1 MAKHSLRNFFR
12 KILLAFNVA
21 ISICFILSCYAT
33 QINEG
38 DYWFTG
44 LFPLGGIY
52 FLAILVVF
60 IFLWLILKPFYLSLI
75 SILSILICFK
85 PMQHLIAFRINNP
98 FELKKNYKD
107 IRIMSWNVEH
117 FEILQHNN
125 HPELKT
131 QMIDLINEYQPDIAC
146 FQEMVSGDDK
156 KKSINVTTDFSK
168 KLKMYQYYY
177 SFDPKLDYDNYHH
190 FGIVIFSKYPIIDTA
205 TIKSGPHDYNSIFQ
219 YIDIVANNDTFRV
232 FNIHLQTLRF
242 SNHDK
247 RFIYDPLSSND
258 DDIKAS
264 KNILLKFKR
273 SFIKRH
279 HQVDR
284 IALAIKQSPYPVILC
299 GDFND
304 VPNSYAYNKIDKELH
319 NSFVEMGSGIGNT
332 FSGIT
337 STLRIDNIFIDK
349 KFQTTQFTRVKKRL
363 SDHYPIISDIRL
375 KK

>member
-205 TIKSGPHDYNSIFQ
+205 TIKSGHHDYNSIFQ

-242 SNHDK
+242 SNNDK

>member
-1 MAKHSLRNFFR
+1 
-12 KILLAFNVA
+12 
-21 ISICFILSCYAT
+21 
-33 QINEG
+33 
-38 DYWFTG
+38 
-44 LFPLGGIY
+44 
-52 FLAILVVF
+52 
-60 IFLWLILKPFYLSLI
+60 
-75 SILSILICFK
+75 
-85 PMQHLIAFRINNP
+85 
-98 FELKKNYKD
+98 
-107 IRIMSWNVEH
+107 
-117 FEILQHNN
+117 
-125 HPELKT
+125 
-131 QMIDLINEYQPDIAC
+131 
-146 FQEMVSGDDK
+146 
-156 KKSINVTTDFSK
+156 
-168 KLKMYQYYY
+168 
-177 SFDPKLDYDNYHH
+177 
-190 FGIVIFSKYPIIDTA
+190 
-205 TIKSGPHDYNSIFQ
+205 
-219 YIDIVANNDTFRV
+219 VANNDTFRV

-242 SNHDK
+242 SNNDK

-284 IALAIKQSPYPVILC
+284 IASAIKQSPYPVILC

-337 STLRIDNIFIDK
+337 STLRIDNIFIDQ
-349 KFQTTQFTRVKKRL
+349 KFQTTQFTRIKKRL

>member
-1 MAKHSLRNFFR
+1 LN
-12 KILLAFNVA
+12 
-21 ISICFILSCYAT
+21 
-33 QINEG
+33 QG

-52 FLAILVVF
+52 FLATLIVF
-60 IFLWLILKPFYLSLI
+60 IFLWLIVKPFYLSLI
-75 SILSILICFK
+75 SILSIFICFK
-85 PMQHLIAFRINNP
+85 PMQNLIAFRINNP

-117 FEILQHNN
+117 FEILQHDN

-131 QMIDLINEYQPDIAC
+131 KMIELINEYQPDIAC

-168 KLKMYQYYY
+168 QLKMYQYYY

-205 TIKSGPHDYNSIFQ
+205 TVKSGQHDYNSIFQ

-242 SNHDK
+242 SNNDK

-304 VPNSYAYNKIDKELH
+304 VPNSYAYKKIDNVLH
-319 NSFVEMGSGIGNT
+319 NTFVENGSGIGNT
-332 FSGIT
+332 YSGIT
-337 STLRIDNIFIDK
+337 STLRIDNIFIDQ

>member
-12 KILLAFNVA
+12 KLFIAFNVT
-21 ISICFILSCYAT
+21 IGICFILSCYAT
-33 QINEG
+33 ELNQG
-38 DYWFTG
+38 DYWFIG

-52 FLAILVVF
+52 FLATLVVF
-60 IFLWLILKPFYLSLI
+60 IFLWFIVKPFHLSLI

-117 FEILQHNN
+117 FEILQHDN

-131 QMIDLINEYQPDIAC
+131 KMIELINEYQPDIAC

-156 KKSINVTTDFSK
+156 KKSINITTDFSK
-168 KLKMYQYYY
+168 QLKMYQYYY
-177 SFDPKLDYDNYHH
+177 SFDPKLDYDIYHH

-205 TIKSGPHDYNSIFQ
+205 TIKSGPNDYNSIFQ

-242 SNHDK
+242 SNNDK

-284 IALAIKQSPYPVILC
+284 IASAIKQSPYPVILC

-337 STLRIDNIFIDK
+337 STLRIDNIFIDQ
-349 KFQTTQFTRVKKRL
+349 KFQTTQFTRIKKRL